1 MAIGDRT
8 YPWARRISSGSSHYK
23 GINENTFG
31 YTETRKV
38 VAAADSNAVVSAA
51 SLAAAGGAISTG
63 ITNPDVPRVITLTPG
78 GTTGDIRAGVVE
90 VHGTNVEGKS
100 ISEEFTFSANQSSI
114 VTGRKAFKTVTS
126 IEYPPQDGASAT
138 LDVGYSNALG
148 VNHALPS
155 SETTVKVFSA
165 TTVGGALT
173 LQNAPTLSLNEQT
186 VELNTVTP
194 ATTPNG
200 TTFLLIAYSYDD
212 WATARTNDAPTYW
225 DATTTSTST
234 TTATTTS
241 TSTSSTSTSTS
252 STSISTSS
260 TSTSTSST
268 STSTT
273 TVA

>member
-1 MAIGDRT
+1 MAIGDQT
-8 YPWARRISSGSSHYK
+8 FPWARRVSTGTLHYK

-31 YTETRKV
+31 YTETRKK
-38 VAAADSNAVVSAA
+38 VSAA
-51 SLAAAGGAISTG
+51 STSAVVNGASMAAAGGTISTG
-63 ITNPDVPRVITLTPG
+63 ITNPDVPRVITITPG
-78 GTTGDIRAGVVE
+78 GTTGDVRAGVVE
-90 VHGTNVEGKS
+90 IHGTNVEGKS
-100 ISEEFTFSANQSSI
+100 ISEELALTTNQSSTT
-114 VTGRKAFKTVTS
+114 TGTKAFKTVDS
-126 IEYPPQDGASAT
+126 IDYPPMDGASAT
-138 LDVGYSNALG
+138 LSVGYSNALG

-155 SETTVKVFSA
+155 NETTVKVFSA

-173 LQNAPTLSLNEQT
+173 LQSAPTLSLNESN
-186 VELNTVTP
+186 VEKNTVTP
-194 ATTPNG
+194 ATTPDG
-200 TTFLLIAYSYDD
+200 TTFLTICYTYDD
-212 WATARTNDAPTYW
+212 WAVARTNDNPNYW

-252 STSISTSS
+252 STSSSTSS